1 MIELFENEVNTIVR
15 EYVGLFYVF
24 FQIQKREFT
33 FFLFCCIR
41 FLEQW
46 LTLVRRAIGLE
57 SWKLYCHVA
66 IS

>member
-33 FFLFCCIR
+33 FFFVLLHTFSRTMVNTCKAR
-41 FLEQW
+41 N
-46 LTLVRRAIGLE
+46 RA
-57 SWKLYCHVA
+57 
-66 IS
+66 